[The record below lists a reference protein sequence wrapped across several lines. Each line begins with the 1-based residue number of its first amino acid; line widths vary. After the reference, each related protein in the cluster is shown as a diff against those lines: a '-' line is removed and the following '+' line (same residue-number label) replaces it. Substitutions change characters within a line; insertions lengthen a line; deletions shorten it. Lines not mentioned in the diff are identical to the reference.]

1 MSLILSLSLLH
12 SSFAPVLS
20 LLLTYPLFF
29 FFFFFFHFPTLCE
42 LLRTRHVFNELQVA
56 RSDSFR
62 ESISWACFFFSS
74 FPFNFACVG
83 SHDRVWNFIL
93 FLFFSSSFLS
103 PFSSSL
109 IFLFFYTTRSVASVR
124 SVHLTRSAI
133 ISLVPAWHLISL
145 FVLVRS
151 RPVCSLFRSF
161 PVISSSE
168 VRCASLRVVMP
179 PHY

>member
-1 MSLILSLSLLH
+1 MCHSYSLFPFYTPLSLP
-12 SSFAPVLS
+12 SFLS
-20 LLLTYPLFF
+20 FLRTRSFF
-29 FFFFFFHFPTLCE
+29 FFFFFTF
-42 LLRTRHVFNELQVA
+42 LRYANCLERVTSSTNCKWQGLIRFASQYLGRV
-56 RSDSFR
+56 
-62 ESISWACFFFSS
+62 FFFSS